1 MKFLK
6 IGNTI
11 LNISQIECVT
21 ENLVTENLVTVGYVD
36 NDNSPFP
43 EAIKEVKGVQV
54 FMIDAS
60 SHGGCFVFESETIE
74 SFYEKLVAV

>member
-11 LNISQIECVT
+11 LNITQIEC
-21 ENLVTENLVTVGYVD
+21 VTENLVTVGYVD
-36 NDNSPFP
+36 NDNSPFA

-60 SHGGCFVFESETIE
+60 SQGGCFVFESETIE

>member
-21 ENLVTENLVTVGYVD
+21 ENLVTVGYVD
-36 NDNSPFP
+36 NDNSPFA
-43 EAIKEVKGVQV
+43 EVIKEVKGVQV

-74 SFYEKLVAV
+74 SFYEKLVA

>member
-21 ENLVTENLVTVGYVD
+21 ENLVTVGYVD
-36 NDNSPFP
+36 NDNSPFGK
-43 EAIKEVKGVQV
+43 AIKEVKGVQV

-74 SFYEKLVAV
+74 LFYEKLVAV

>member
-21 ENLVTENLVTVGYVD
+21 ENLVTVGYVD
-36 NDNSPFP
+36 NDNSPFAK
-43 EAIKEVKGVQV
+43 AIKEVKGVQV

-60 SHGGCFVFESETIE
+60 SHGGRFVFESETIE

>member
-21 ENLVTENLVTVGYVD
+21 ENLVTVGYVD
-36 NDNSPFP
+36 NDNSPFA
-43 EAIKEVKGVQV
+43 EAIKEIKGVQV

-74 SFYEKLVAV
+74 SFYEKLVAA

>member
-21 ENLVTENLVTVGYVD
+21 ENLVTVGYVD
-36 NDNSPFP
+36 NDNSPFGK
-43 EAIKEVKGVQV
+43 AIKEVKGIQV

-60 SHGGCFVFESETIE
+60 SQGGCFVLESETIE
-74 SFYEKLVAV
+74 SFYEKLVA

>member
-21 ENLVTENLVTVGYVD
+21 ENLVTVGYVD
-36 NDNSPFP
+36 NDNSPFA

-60 SHGGCFVFESETIE
+60 SHGGCFVFEGETIE

>member
-21 ENLVTENLVTVGYVD
+21 ENLVTVGYVD
-36 NDNSPFP
+36 NDNSPFA

-54 FMIDAS
+54 FMINAS

>member
-21 ENLVTENLVTVGYVD
+21 ENLVTVGYVD
-36 NDNSPFP
+36 NDNSSFA

>member
-21 ENLVTENLVTVGYVD
+21 ENLVTVGYVD
-36 NDNSPFP
+36 NDNSPFA
-43 EAIKEVKGVQV
+43 EAIKEVKGAQG
-54 FMIDAS
+54 FMIGAS
-60 SHGGCFVFESETIE
+60 SRGGCFVFESETIE

>member
-21 ENLVTENLVTVGYVD
+21 ENLVTVGYVD
-36 NDNSPFP
+36 NDDSSFS
-43 EAIKEVKGVQV
+43 EAIKEVKGIQV

-60 SHGGCFVFESETIE
+60 SQGGCFVFESETIE
-74 SFYEKLVAV
+74 SFYEKLVA

>member
-21 ENLVTENLVTVGYVD
+21 ENLVTVGYVD
-36 NDNSPFP
+36 NDDSPFGK
-43 EAIKEVKGVQV
+43 AIKEVKGIQV
-54 FMIDAS
+54 HMIDTS
-60 SHGGCFVFESETIE
+60 SQGGCFVFESETIE
-74 SFYEKLVAV
+74 SFYEKLVA

>member
-21 ENLVTENLVTVGYVD
+21 ENLVTVGYVD
-36 NDNSPFP
+36 NDNSPFGK
-43 EAIKEVKGVQV
+43 AIKEVKGIQV

-74 SFYEKLVAV
+74 SFYEKLVAA

>member
-6 IGNTI
+6 ISNTI

-21 ENLVTENLVTVGYVD
+21 ENLVTVGYVD
-36 NDNSPFP
+36 NDNSPFA
-43 EAIKEVKGVQV
+43 EAIKEIKGVQV

>member
-11 LNISQIECVT
+11 LNISQTEC
-21 ENLVTENLVTVGYVD
+21 VTENLVTVGYVD
-36 NDNSPFP
+36 NDNSPFA

-60 SHGGCFVFESETIE
+60 SHGGCFVFEGETIE
-74 SFYEKLVAV
+74 

>member
-21 ENLVTENLVTVGYVD
+21 ENLVTVGYID
-36 NDNSPFP
+36 NDNSPFA

>member
-21 ENLVTENLVTVGYVD
+21 ENLVTVGYVD
-36 NDNSPFP
+36 NDNSPFG

>member
-21 ENLVTENLVTVGYVD
+21 ENLVTVGYVD
-36 NDNSPFP
+36 NDNSPFAK
-43 EAIKEVKGVQV
+43 AIKEVKGIQV
-54 FMIDAS
+54 HMIDAS

>member
-21 ENLVTENLVTVGYVD
+21 ENLVTVGYVD

-43 EAIKEVKGVQV
+43 EAIKG
-54 FMIDAS
+54 
-60 SHGGCFVFESETIE
+60 
-74 SFYEKLVAV
+74 

>member
-21 ENLVTENLVTVGYVD
+21 ENLVTVGYVD
-36 NDNSPFP
+36 NDNSPFG

-74 SFYEKLVAV
+74 SFYEKLVVV

>member
-21 ENLVTENLVTVGYVD
+21 KNLVTVGYVD
-36 NDNSPFP
+36 NDNSPFA

-54 FMIDAS
+54 FMIGAS

>member
-21 ENLVTENLVTVGYVD
+21 ENLVTVGYVD
-36 NDNSPFP
+36 NDNSPFA

-54 FMIDAS
+54 FMIGAP

>member
-21 ENLVTENLVTVGYVD
+21 ENLVTVGYVD
-36 NDNSPFP
+36 NDNSPFA
-43 EAIKEVKGVQV
+43 EAIKEIKGVQV

>member
-21 ENLVTENLVTVGYVD
+21 ENLVTVGYVD
-36 NDNSPFP
+36 NDNSPFA

-60 SHGGCFVFESETIE
+60 SHGGRFVFEGETIE

>member
-21 ENLVTENLVTVGYVD
+21 ENKVVVGYSD
-36 NDNSPFP
+36 NDDLPF
-43 EAIKEVKGVQV
+43 IDQIREVKGIQV
-54 FMIDAS
+54 YMIDAS
-60 SHGGCFVFESETIE
+60 SQGGCFVFESETIE
-74 SFYEKLVAV
+74 SFYEKLVAA

>member
-6 IGNTI
+6 IGNTT
-11 LNISQIECVT
+11 LNISQIEC
-21 ENLVTENLVTVGYVD
+21 VTENLVTVGYVD
-36 NDNSPFP
+36 NDNSPFA

-60 SHGGCFVFESETIE
+60 SHGDCFVFESETIE

>member
-21 ENLVTENLVTVGYVD
+21 ENKVVVGYSD
-36 NDNSPFP
+36 NDDLPF
-43 EAIKEVKGVQV
+43 IDQIREVKGIQV
-54 FMIDAS
+54 YMIDAS
-60 SHGGCFVFESETIE
+60 SQGGRFVFESETIE
-74 SFYEKLVAV
+74 SFYEELVAA

>member
-21 ENLVTENLVTVGYVD
+21 ENLVTVGYVD
-36 NDNSPFP
+36 NNNSPFA